1 VQGYVDLHCHW
12 VAGIDDG
19 ARTPDEGVEMLRALH
34 RAGFDTVVATPHM
47 RPGMF
52 DNAREDLERAY
63 RAMAPH
69 LESAGGVPQV
79 ELSSEHYF
87 DDVVFERLM
96 SGQALPYPGGHA
108 VLVEFYGLEFPR
120 TAEKR
125 LFELRCQGILPVIA
139 HPERY
144 RYVWQATGVLER
156 LVDSGA
162 ATLLDAASF
171 VGKYGR
177 ETQRAAE
184 ALLERGLYHAA
195 CTDSHRP
202 EDVLDAAR
210 GMERIAELYGTEEV
224 DALFR
229 DGPREILA
237 GRQPG

>member
-1 VQGYVDLHCHW
+1 VQGFVDLHCHW

-19 ARTPDEGVEMLRALH
+19 ARTPEEGIEMLEALH

-47 RPGMF
+47 RPGLF

-63 RAMAPH
+63 QSMAPH
-69 LESAGGVPQV
+69 LAAAGQLPHV

-87 DDVVFERLM
+87 DDIVFGRLL
-96 SGQALPYPGGHA
+96 SGHGLPYPGGKA
-108 VLVEFYGLEFPR
+108 VLVEFYGVEFPR
-120 TAEKR
+120 AAEER
-125 LFELRCQGILPVIA
+125 LFDLKCRGILPVIA

-144 RYVWQATGVLER
+144 RYVWNSSGVLER
-156 LVDSGA
+156 LIASGA
-162 ATLLDAASF
+162 ATLLDVASF

-195 CTDSHRP
+195 CTDSHRT
-202 EDVLDAAR
+202 EDVADAVR
-210 GMERIAELYGTEEV
+210 GMERVAELYGSEEL

-237 GRQPG
+237 GRQPT

>member
-1 VQGYVDLHCHW
+1 VQGFVDLHCHW

-19 ARTPDEGVEMLRALH
+19 ARSPEEGVEMLQALH

-52 DNAREDLERAY
+52 DNAREDL
-63 RAMAPH
+63 
-69 LESAGGVPQV
+69 LEGKGPLPRV

-87 DDVVFERLM
+87 DDVVFERLL
-96 SGQALPYPGGHA
+96 SGHALPYPGGRA

-120 TAEKR
+120 AGEKR
-125 LFELRCQGILPVIA
+125 LFELQCRGLLPVIA

-144 RYVWQATGVLER
+144 RYVWQSTGVLER
-156 LVDSGA
+156 LVDAGA
-162 ATLLDAASF
+162 VTLLDAASF

-184 ALLERGLYHAA
+184 SLLERGLYHAA

-210 GMERIAELYGTEEV
+210 GMERIAELYGSEEV

-229 DGPREILA
+229 DGPRDILA
-237 GRQPG
+237 GRQPE

>member
-1 VQGYVDLHCHW
+1 VQRYVDLHCHW

-19 ARTPDEGVEMLRALH
+19 ARTPEEGVAMLQALH
-34 RAGFDTVVATPHM
+34 EAGFDTVIATPHM

-63 RAMAPH
+63 QSMAPY
-69 LESAGGVPQV
+69 LAAAGPLPHVD
-79 ELSSEHYF
+79 LSSEHYF
-87 DDVVFERLM
+87 DDVVYERLI
-96 SGQALPYPGGHA
+96 SGRALPYPGGKA
-108 VLVEFYGLEFPR
+108 VLIEFYGLEFPR
-120 TAEKR
+120 GGEKR
-125 LFELRCQGILPVIA
+125 LFDLVCRGILPVIA

-144 RYVWQATGVLER
+144 RYVWASTGVLER
-156 LVDSGA
+156 LVESGA

-184 ALLERGLYHAA
+184 ALLEQGLYHAA

-202 EDVLDAAR
+202 EDVADATR
-210 GMERIAELYGTEEV
+210 GMARIAELYGTDEV

-237 GRQPG
+237 GRQPT

>member
-1 VQGYVDLHCHW
+1 VQGFVDLHCHW

-19 ARTPDEGVEMLRALH
+19 ARTPEEGVEMLKALH
-34 RAGFDTVVATPHM
+34 QAGFDTVVATPHM

-63 RAMAPH
+63 DAMAPH
-69 LESAGGVPQV
+69 LAAAGPLPKL

-87 DDVVFERLM
+87 DDVVYERLM
-96 SGQALPYPGGHA
+96 AGQALPYPGGRA

-120 TAEKR
+120 AGEKR
-125 LFELRCQGILPVIA
+125 LFDLRCRGILPVIA

-144 RYVWQATGVLER
+144 RYVWQSTGVLER
-156 LVDSGA
+156 LVASGA

-184 ALLERGLYHAA
+184 ALLEQGLYHAA

-202 EDVLDAAR
+202 EDVRDAAR
-210 GMERIAELYGTEEV
+210 GMERIAELYGREEV

-229 DGPREILA
+229 DGPRTILA
-237 GRQPG
+237 GRQPE